1 MNSTVKTLRLAVIS
15 TPRSGNCWLRHM
27 LAETLELEPIIVHL
41 PSEVL
46 WDNVPER
53 AILQLHWLPDES
65 FRAHLAK
72 YEFRVVVLARHPLDV
87 LISILAFSQHDD
99 STLRW
104 LDGAGG
110 SERSLAGVTP
120 LSEPFLDYATGSR
133 AKQLLGVSS
142 QWWNLPGVC
151 RVHYEDL
158 MLDSAGR
165 LAALIAELDVS
176 PRKSPVEVA
185 ARSTPEDMRAQNVH
199 MLFHVWQAQ
208 GSLWR
213 RFLTE
218 KIARQVYQ
226 AHAADFSTL
235 SYACD
240 PNPLLFAADAQTD
253 WNRYDAAA
261 SKKHLHG
268 VKRTIAASTQHNHL
282 EFLRQQTELNQQR
295 GELARL
301 ACLLTEQEA
310 QHAEFRERFA
320 GLGPWSL
327 GTARSLQRGARYLP
341 RTIAALKSTVLLARR
356 ILRMNQ

>member
-27 LAETLELEPIIVHL
+27 LAETLELEHIIVHL
-41 PSEVL
+41 PSEVS
-46 WDNVPER
+46 WDNLPER
-53 AILQLHWLPDES
+53 AILQLHWLPEEA
-65 FRAHLAK
+65 FRTQLAK
-72 YEFRVVVLARHPLDV
+72 HDFRVIVLARHPLDV

-110 SERSLAGVTP
+110 SERSLAGAAP
-120 LSEPFLDYATGSR
+120 LSESFLDYAIGSR
-133 AKQLLGVSS
+133 AKQLLGVSAE
-142 QWWNLPGVC
+142 WWNLPGVC
-151 RVHYEDL
+151 RVHYESL
-158 MLDSAGR
+158 MLDPAGR
-165 LAALIAELDVS
+165 LAALIAELGVS

-185 ARSTPEDMRAQNVH
+185 ARSTPDDMRAQNVH

-218 KIARQVYQ
+218 KTARQIHQ
-226 AHAADFSTL
+226 AHGAVFTTL

-240 PNPLLFAADAQTD
+240 PNPLLFAADAQAD

-261 SKKHLHG
+261 AKKHLHG
-268 VKRTIAASTQHNHL
+268 VKRTIAASLQHSHS
-282 EFLRQQTELNQQR
+282 EFHRQRT
-295 GELARL
+295 ELARL
-301 ACLLTEQEA
+301 AVALDELRT
-310 QHAEFRERFA
+310 QHAELRKDLV

-327 GTARSLQRGARYLP
+327 GAARWLQRWAHYLP
-341 RTIAALKSTVLLARR
+341 RATASLKSTVLLSRR
-356 ILRMNQ
+356 ILRMNHRSARSE